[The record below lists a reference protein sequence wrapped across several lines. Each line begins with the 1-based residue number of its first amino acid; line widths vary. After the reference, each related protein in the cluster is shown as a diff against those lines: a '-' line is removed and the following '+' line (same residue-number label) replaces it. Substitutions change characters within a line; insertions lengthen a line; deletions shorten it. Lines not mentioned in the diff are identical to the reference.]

1 LVIAADVYHIWTE
14 RNRRFFQ
21 NISKSNDCVKDAIIE
36 DVKLRLAGLRVKNSV
51 AIKEVAALWNIH
63 WNPV

>member
-1 LVIAADVYHIWTE
+1 LVIATVVYHIWTE

-21 NISKSNDCVKDAIIE
+21 NISRSNDCVKDAIIE
-36 DVKLRLAGLRVKNSV
+36 DVKLRLAGLRVKNSA